1 MNDNWFCLLLA
12 SWRNLFRTGR
22 VLPPL
27 SWELFLYV
35 DYSLPLEPLRN
46 KLTELLQAH
55 PKWDRRVA
63 NIQVTD
69 TKQNYKELRV
79 LLSSMNSSV
88 SWDLRVDI
96 REKLIDYINTEFPGS
111 FVRIRIEEIE
121 NK

>member
-1 MNDNWFCLLLA
+1 M
-12 SWRNLFRTGR
+12 
-22 VLPPL
+22 
-27 SWELFLYV
+27 
-35 DYSLPLEPLRN
+35 EPLRN

-96 REKLIDYINTEFPGS
+96 REKLIDYINT
-111 FVRIRIEEIE
+111 
-121 NK
+121 